1 MNTEMLKRARE
12 LWSVDYMSHYEN
24 RANMRKW
31 VKAVRVVRDNGNWLL
46 LKKVGRANENASN
59 TIV

>member
-12 LWSVDYMSHYEN
+12 LWSVDYMSNYEN